1 MKQLKL
7 LIIISGLLILF
18 VGNVGV
24 NVFKH
29 ICQEDGV
36 WTSYF
41 VKTADD
47 HCDNKEKAIEHS
59 KSCCSKEKE
68 EQKKDC
74 CNDQTEYFKI
84 KLDFFND
91 PSVVIPLSSS
101 IIIPSNFTF
110 VFNETQKEYYSKNY
124 INPPPFKAG
133 RDILIQH
140 QVFII

>member
-1 MKQLKL
+1 MKQLKS

-18 VGNVGV
+18 VGNIGV

-29 ICQEDGV
+29 ICQDNGV

-47 HCDNKEKAIEHS
+47 HCENKEKAIKHV

-91 PSVVIPLSSS
+91 PSVVIAAPSS
-101 IIIPSNFTF
+101 IIIPSNFGF
-110 VFNETQKEYYSKNY
+110 VFNQIQKEYYSKNY
-124 INPPPFKAG
+124 INPPPIKVG